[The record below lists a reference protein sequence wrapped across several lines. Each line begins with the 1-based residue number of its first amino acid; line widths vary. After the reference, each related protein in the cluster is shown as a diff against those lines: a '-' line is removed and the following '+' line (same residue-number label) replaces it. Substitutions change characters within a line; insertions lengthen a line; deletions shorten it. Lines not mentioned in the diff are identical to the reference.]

1 MGALTKLIDAILFL
15 FFLLIAVV
23 VPLLDAQ
30 ICLPRNLYP
39 DLLVNFKS
47 WYAREYDDYLV
58 VQRPHFFVGIVWLEL
73 FLQWPLS
80 IVSLYGIATG
90 KSWVKTVFL
99 IFGSSTLTSMVAI
112 LSEMMWSGKASEKLI
127 MVYSP
132 FMGLAV
138 LAILRGLLP
147 HSGKTTAIGKRPVLN
162 RKKRA

>member
-30 ICLPRNLYP
+30 ICLPRDLYP

-58 VQRPHFFVGIVWLEL
+58 AQPPHFFVGLVWLEL

-90 KSWVKTVFL
+90 KSWVKNVCL
-99 IFGSSTLTSMVAI
+99 IFGSSTLTAMVFFF
-112 LSEMMWSGKASEKLI
+112 LSLWNIYLLFGFCNTFKDYSF
-127 MVYSP
+127 VYL
-132 FMGLAV
+132 F
-138 LAILRGLLP
+138 ICQ
-147 HSGKTTAIGKRPVLN
+147 
-162 RKKRA
+162 